1 MEKELAIGKIV
12 WVKLPYSDFVVNGL
26 SDVVLLAGGT
36 GITAFIA
43 FLNSLTREFPH
54 RVYLIYGGRKR
65 ELLIYLDHIYMI
77 RNEVPKLT
85 VYTFV
90 EASAESMGKNSI
102 SPYFHEFPGLI
113 SLEIVWDEIKILKK
127 ATFYLSG
134 PPGMLKALSK
144 QLLQK
149 GIQPEYIRIDGWD

>member
-1 MEKELAIGKIV
+1 
-12 WVKLPYSDFVVNGL
+12 
-26 SDVVLLAGGT
+26 
-36 GITAFIA
+36 
-43 FLNSLTREFPH
+43 
-54 RVYLIYGGRKR
+54 
-65 ELLIYLDHIYMI
+65 
-77 RNEVPKLT
+77 
-85 VYTFV
+85 
-90 EASAESMGKNSI
+90 KNSI